1 MSEQIDLDKRI
12 GQYVKLRDK
21 IKTIEEKH
29 KAELAPYKD
38 ALTKLGDLMLQHLN
52 SINTDSTKSTSG
64 TVYRTMRK
72 SASIADGDQFR
83 RYVIG
88 SEAFELID
96 WRANAPAVA
105 SFIEENGVAP
115 PGVNYTTT
123 FTVGV
128 RRGNV
133 S

>member
-1 MSEQIDLDKRI
+1 MSSPIDLDKRI
-12 GQYVKLRDK
+12 GQYVALRDK

-29 KAELAPYKD
+29 KAELAPFKE
-38 ALTKLGDLMLQHLN
+38 ALTKLGDMLLQHLN
-52 SINTDSTKSTSG
+52 TINTDSTKGASG

-72 SASIADGDQFR
+72 AASIADGDQFR

-88 SEAFELID
+88 SEAFELLD
-96 WRANAPAVA
+96 WKANAPAVA
-105 SFIEENGVAP
+105 AFIEENGVAP
-115 PGVNYTTT
+115 PGVNYSTT

-128 RRGNV
+128 RRGAG

>member
-12 GQYVKLRDK
+12 GQYVALRDK

-38 ALTKLGDLMLQHLN
+38 ALGKLGDLMLHHLN

-128 RRGNV
+128 RRGNG